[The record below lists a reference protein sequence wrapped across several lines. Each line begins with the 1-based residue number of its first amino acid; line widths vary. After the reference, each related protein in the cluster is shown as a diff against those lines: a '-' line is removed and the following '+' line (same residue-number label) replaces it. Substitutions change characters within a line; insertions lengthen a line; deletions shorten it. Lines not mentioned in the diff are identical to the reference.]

1 MNQNVQSL
9 TLDKHQNKMQIK
21 EYAAKNDELECIIAN
36 GEVKLRNLARELTK
50 SVGEQ
55 ERLIKIEAE
64 LRMELQ
70 KAHYRSA
77 S

>member
-1 MNQNVQSL
+1 
-9 TLDKHQNKMQIK
+9 MQIK